1 MEEKLCLKWNE
12 FQENMKSTFGELR
25 GDKDF
30 TDVTL
35 ACEDQQFEVHK
46 FALASCSSLF
56 KKMLV
61 KIKTHQHPLIYFNG
75 INAMDLEV
83 VLDFIYFGEVKVYE
97 EDLDRFLRVAEELQ
111 LKGLEGNNGKPPIVQ
126 LLSTTEEIKPKSEI
140 ERKPIE
146 KDFTSS
152 MNFGKPVSTESRTMK
167 QFPMDTD
174 TATVVASM
182 IKKQGNVYKCSECD
196 FQSRYTS
203 HLKEHVQKHIEGLE
217 FPCKYCEKVM
227 RSSAALRM
235 HINKNHQTY

>member
-12 FQENMKSTFGELR
+12 FQENLKSTFGELR

-46 FALASCSSLF
+46 FALALCSSLF

-61 KIKTHQHPLIYFNG
+61 KIKDHQHPLIYFNG
-75 INAMDLEV
+75 IKAMDLEV

-97 EDLDRFLRVAEELQ
+97 EDLDRFLRVAEDLQ

-140 ERKPIE
+140 ERKHTE

-152 MNFGKPVSTESRTMK
+152 MNFGKPVSTESRTIK
-167 QFPMDTD
+167 QFPIDTN
-174 TATVVASM
+174 TATVIASM

-203 HLKEHVQKHIEGLE
+203 HLKEHVQKHIEGLHANTVKKS
-217 FPCKYCEKVM
+217 CG
-227 RSSAALRM
+227 LL
-235 HINKNHQTY
+235 QL

>member
-35 ACEDQQFEVHK
+35 ACEDQLFEVHK

-61 KIKTHQHPLIYFNG
+61 KIKEHQHPLIYFNG
-75 INAMDLEV
+75 IKAMDLEV

-126 LLSTTEEIKPKSEI
+126 LLSTTEEIKPKSE
-140 ERKPIE
+140 
-146 KDFTSS
+146 
-152 MNFGKPVSTESRTMK
+152 
-167 QFPMDTD
+167 
-174 TATVVASM
+174 
-182 IKKQGNVYKCSECD
+182 
-196 FQSRYTS
+196 
-203 HLKEHVQKHIEGLE
+203 
-217 FPCKYCEKVM
+217 
-227 RSSAALRM
+227 
-235 HINKNHQTY
+235 